1 MDKDITIGMDLGDK
15 THELCVLDGAGE
27 VLERREIP
35 GTRQGLRKAL
45 GSYPGAL
52 VVVETG
58 THSRWVNQE
67 AEGLGHEVLVGNAR
81 KLRMIWQRSHKSDV
95 RDAEMLA
102 RIGRFDR
109 KLLYPV
115 KHRSEEAHLDL
126 ELIKARDLL
135 VRSRTNLINHVRS
148 VVKSHGE
155 RVPKHS
161 ANAFGGKAQVPQ
173 PLREGLEP
181 LLQTIR
187 ELTERIKGYEKKISI
202 LAGEK
207 YPETK
212 QLTQVV
218 GVGPLTALAYLLTLE
233 DPGRFQD
240 SRMVGAFLGLVP
252 RRDQS
257 GRSDK
262 QLRITKEGNAYLRR
276 LMVGSAHYILGP
288 FGPPSDLRAYGVKLM
303 KRGGKNAKRR
313 AIVAVARKLS
323 VLLYALWV
331 SQAEYEPCRWSRRRA
346 EQEA

>member
-1 MDKDITIGMDLGDK
+1 MDLGDK
-15 THELCVLDGAGE
+15 THELCMLDAAGE
-27 VLERREIP
+27 VMERREIP
-35 GTRQGLRKAL
+35 STRQGLKKAL
-45 GSYPGAL
+45 ADYPGAV

-67 AEGLGHEVLVGNAR
+67 AEGLGHKVLVGNAR

-102 RIGRFDR
+102 RIGRFDP
-109 KLLYPV
+109 KLLYPIR
-115 KHRSEEAHLDL
+115 HRSQGAHLDL

-135 VRSRTNLINHVRS
+135 VRSRTNLINHIRS

-155 RVPKHS
+155 RVAKYS
-161 ANAFGGKAQVPQ
+161 ADAFGTKARMSQ

-187 ELTERIKGYEKKISI
+187 ELTKRIKDYEKKIST
-202 LAGEK
+202 LAKEK
-207 YPETK
+207 YPEETGR
-212 QLTQVV
+212 LTQVA
-218 GVGPLTALAYLLTLE
+218 GVGSLTALAYVLTLE
-233 DPGRFQD
+233 EPERFWEG
-240 SRMVGAFLGLVP
+240 RMVGAFLGLVP

-288 FGPPSDLRAYGVKLM
+288 FGPQSDLRAYGMRLM
-303 KRGGKNAKRR
+303 ERGGKNAKRR

-331 SQAEYEPCRWSRRRA
+331 DRTEYEPCRWSTRRS